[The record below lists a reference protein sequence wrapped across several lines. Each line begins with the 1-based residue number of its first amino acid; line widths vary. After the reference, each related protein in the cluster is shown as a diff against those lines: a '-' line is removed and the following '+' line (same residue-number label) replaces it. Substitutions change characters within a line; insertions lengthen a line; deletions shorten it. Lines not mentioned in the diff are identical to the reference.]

1 MPHVR
6 FIERNDQVVEF
17 EVGFG
22 SNFFKSALA
31 RSLPLFN
38 GPLKV
43 LHCWGKGYCGAC
55 FVEILSGAGRLP
67 ERTAVERK
75 KLRGLP
81 DSIRLACQVRLT
93 GDVVIRKPR
102 GVLRPR
108 LERSEAALGG
118 AAVPAAIPAPASG
131 PAAGQLAP
139 DATAAPAAVQ
149 HAAS

>member
-1 MPHVR
+1 MPRVR
-6 FIERNDQVVEF
+6 FIERNDRVTEF

-22 SNFFKSALA
+22 SNLFKSALA
-31 RSLPLFN
+31 RSLPMFN
-38 GPLKV
+38 GPMKV

-67 ERTAVERK
+67 ERTSIERK

-81 DSIRLACQVRLT
+81 EPIRLACQVSLT

-102 GVLRPR
+102 GLLRPK
-108 LERSEAALGG
+108 LERAGASGV
-118 AAVPAAIPAPASG
+118 AAVTAARSHAPSG
-131 PAAGQLAP
+131 QRAP
-139 DATAAPAAVQ
+139 DVTAAPAPVQ